1 MDSKTSLNVSTA
13 VKACEHPK
21 TGTKHGKPRW
31 QQKPM
36 TAKNLR
42 HKTVPSYGCDS
53 APFTA
58 DNAPKSM
65 GLVQLSAVLTHD
77 SFLSM
82 MSFTSTSSVCG
93 HSLEPTVSPDADFG
107 SSISSACSAWKK
119 EFSSRMMSTSEPPS
133 CDGGGQSVCRRSSLS
148 IRTCGSLSCD
158 FLVRQRCIRWRSTKR
173 STRYVCRHTEHY
185 QLIIIII
192 IIIIIIDWLIDW
204 LSKV

>member
-1 MDSKTSLNVSTA
+1 MDSKMSLNDSTA
-13 VKACEHPK
+13 VKACERPK

-53 APFTA
+53 APLTA

-65 GLVQLSAVLTHD
+65 GLVQLSVVLHD
-77 SFLSM
+77 SLLSM
-82 MSFTSTSSVCG
+82 MSFTSTSSVGG
-93 HSLEPTVSPDADFG
+93 HSLEPTASPDADFG
-107 SSISSACSAWKK
+107 SSISSACSTWKK

-133 CDGGGQSVCRRSSLS
+133 CDGGGQLVCRRSSLS
-148 IRTCGSLSCD
+148 IRTCSSWSCD

-192 IIIIIIDWLIDW
+192 IIIDWLIDW
-204 LSKV
+204 LIE